1 MFSKDKLLF
10 YAIENLKKKTFHVY
24 RKKIAEKSLS
34 FMLFPGEKPP
44 EFYTKLCVA
53 NEVSCLINI

>member
-10 YAIENLKKKTFHVY
+10 YAIENFKKEFHVY
-24 RKKIAEKSLS
+24 RIKIPEKSLS

-44 EFYTKLCVA
+44 GFYTKLCVA
-53 NEVSCLINI
+53 KEVSCLIYI

>member
-10 YAIENLKKKTFHVY
+10 YAIENFKKEFHVY
-24 RKKIAEKSLS
+24 RIKIPEKSLS

-44 EFYTKLCVA
+44 GFYTKLCVA
-53 NEVSCLINI
+53 KEVSC